1 MHGIDRS
8 RAFPIFVKLSRI
20 EMITNKANSIMDS
33 TKRERLRKRI
43 EQRCLSADADVTL
56 SGGSQS
62 SFYFDC
68 KAAMLDGECLTLI
81 VEGLLDEIDN
91 LPSMPSAIGGLT
103 MGADFMVSALI
114 AKAYEIG
121 HPTVHG
127 SIVRKEPKQH
137 GTRNRIEN
145 PLSPGT
151 PIVVVDDVITSGGS
165 IRQACEEFQREG
177 YEITGMLAL
186 IDRQAGGKERLEH
199 DYRVPVRALFTPED
213 FPALRKTAIA

>member
-1 MHGIDRS
+1 M
-8 RAFPIFVKLSRI
+8 
-20 EMITNKANSIMDS
+20 MDS
-33 TKRERLRKRI
+33 TKRERLRQLV
-43 EQRCLSADADVTL
+43 EQRCLSAGADVTL

-81 VEGLLDEIDN
+81 VDGLLNEIGR

-114 AKAYEIG
+114 AEAYEIG

-127 SIVRKEPKQH
+127 SIVRKEPKRH
-137 GTRNRIEN
+137 GTQNRIEN
-145 PLSPGT
+145 QLHPGT
-151 PIVVVDDVITSGGS
+151 TIVVVDDVITSGGS

-177 YEITGMLAL
+177 YEIVGMLAL
-186 IDRQAGGKERLEH
+186 IDRQAGGKESLEK
-199 DYRVPVRALFTPED
+199 DYRVPVRALFTTED
-213 FPALRKTAIA
+213 FPALRKTEIA